1 MNSANII
8 SDDLLF
14 EFFLNFSKFEFA
26 LKTAG
31 FAVGNEKKV
40 SPNWDKFAQSIKAN
54 FDKTK
59 SVDLLE
65 AIEFFLMN
73 PPGKQILID
82 GAMAWDESVPNN
94 GLTEIEQVLLLI
106 RTARNNLFHGGK
118 FNFENLKN
126 TERTINLLSYSI
138 VILKACLELSPDVKY
153 NYDNAA
159 I

>member
-1 MNSANII
+1 MNTDNKV
-8 SDDLLF
+8 SDELLLA
-14 EFFLNFSKFEFA
+14 FFINFSKFEFA

-40 SPNWDKFAQSIKAN
+40 SPNWDKYAQSIKTD

-59 SVDLLE
+59 NADLLE
-65 AIEFFLMN
+65 AIEYFLKK
-73 PPGKQILID
+73 PPWKQILID
-82 GAMAWDESVPNN
+82 GAMSWDESVPNN
-94 GLTEIEQVLLLI
+94 GLTEIEQVVLLI
-106 RTARNNLFHGGK
+106 RRVRNNLFHGGK
-118 FNFENLKN
+118 FAFDNLKN

-138 VILKACLELSPDVKY
+138 VILRACLELSPDVKY